1 MTWIFL
7 LHSSCHVYIYILFSL
22 SLLLQ
27 FKFLCKLI
35 PRQIKAEEAVSIIR
49 KTVEDLI
56 ERCREIVESEGERI
70 DGEEYVNDTDPSILR
85 FLLASREEVCCIPV
99 FYCHVYCFFIGVCC
113 CIFEMCIIL
122 VTL

>member
-1 MTWIFL
+1 M
-7 LHSSCHVYIYILFSL
+7 YINTFFFSF

-35 PRQIKAEEAVSIIR
+35 PRQIKAEEAVSVIR

-70 DGEEYVNDTDPSILR
+70 DVEEYVNDADPSILR
-85 FLLASREEVCCIPV
+85 FLLASREEVCCITV
-99 FYCHVYCFFIGVCC
+99 FYC
-113 CIFEMCIIL
+113 
-122 VTL
+122 